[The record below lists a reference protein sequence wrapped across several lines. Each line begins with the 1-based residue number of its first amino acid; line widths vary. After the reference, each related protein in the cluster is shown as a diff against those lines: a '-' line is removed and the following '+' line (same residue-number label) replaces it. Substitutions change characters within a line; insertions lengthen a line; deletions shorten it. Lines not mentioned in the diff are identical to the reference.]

1 MKTLFL
7 SLSGKVVDLK
17 KVNELRGIEKELYD
31 KSEELTKEMFKITSE
46 YQQCMVEL
54 GGEQRKIVELIAD
67 VQDAIR
73 RA

>member
-7 SLSGKVVDLK
+7 SLSSKVVDLK

-31 KSEELTKEMFKITSE
+31 KSEALTKEMFKVTSE
-46 YQQCMVEL
+46 YQQRMIEL